1 MITYH
6 IRLQH
11 CTLEEIE
18 GFCRDLYTEM
28 DRRGEYAIATAVADV
43 VAVIVTG
50 RELAD
55 ATDDDGSLAA
65 DLKYDLR
72 EDDKL

>member
-1 MITYH
+1 
-6 IRLQH
+6 
-11 CTLEEIE
+11 
-18 GFCRDLYTEM
+18 
-28 DRRGEYAIATAVADV
+28 